1 MQTRGSGSETRNN
14 DHSCGPKRVPWH
26 LMTPQEPFQSM
37 HRTSAAD
44 PLGPF
49 PECSVAALS
58 DLGLTDAEIAQYF
71 RVEVLRIR
79 RLLDGHDGPLE
90 NKSLRKLTLR
100 MQASPS
106 GLAK

>member
-1 MQTRGSGSETRNN
+1 MKPRDSGSETRIAE
-14 DHSCGPKRVPWH
+14 HSYGPETVPSH
-26 LMTPQEPFQSM
+26 LFMPHEPFRSK

-71 RVEVLRIR
+71 GVEVHRIR
-79 RLLDGHDGPLE
+79 GLLDGHDGPME
-90 NKSLRKLTLR
+90 NRSLREFALR
-100 MQASPS
+100 VRARLL
-106 GLAK
+106 GKAK

>member
-1 MQTRGSGSETRNN
+1 MKPRDTGSENRTEE
-14 DHSCGPKRVPWH
+14 HLYGPEAVSSH
-26 LMTPQEPFQSM
+26 LFMPHEPSRSK

-71 RVEVLRIR
+71 GVEVQRIR
-79 RLLDGHDGPLE
+79 RLLDGHDDPPK
-90 NKSLRKLTLR
+90 NRSLREFALRVRAKLL
-100 MQASPS
+100 
-106 GLAK
+106 GKAK